1 MTRFFSYGLTA
12 FWLLVLVSFT
22 HAQNAARPT
31 PSQIQVQLDKLPTDT
46 AKIAYLNA
54 IAQRFPN
61 ELDAKAEK
69 ETVTFMAAQASELAK
84 HTASVRHQ
92 YFALHL
98 LFQNMIT
105 YQRYKKA
112 QDYAQQILVLVNQ
125 TPEPAL
131 QAEMYNAVAVSYF
144 YLNDWKNYFDYQFK
158 ALRLYEAEG
167 MTASVASVYASLGK
181 AAYYTG
187 DPKEGIAH
195 IRKALAYYRTAAA
208 NDKISDLCND
218 MGTLFM
224 SQENRNDSAEYYL
237 LQAITYAQKG
247 QNENLLTTPQFNL
260 AGIYVAQ
267 KKYDQALALVQSALR
282 TAQKGE
288 NVGSF
293 ILYSVGLS
301 YIYTEMKKNA
311 QAEAVLLEALKDTR
325 LVDNPYQKM
334 QLYKGLS
341 DLYKQTGN
349 AAANVQ
355 ALEQY
360 IALKDSVFSR
370 EKAEAISQTKVEY
383 ETEKKEQQI
392 EMLQDRVRA
401 RNWIIGISSL
411 AGVLA
416 LGLFWGYRRAF
427 RLQKQLRQQ
436 AQQTFEQQEKNMRLE
451 QAALQAQ
458 TQLAEQKTQA
468 LQAEMEAKQRE
479 LTTATMFIQQKNE
492 LLDSLRQQIR
502 ELPSTDESNQKQ
514 LHKISQTIRRNM
526 NFDDDWEKI
535 KVHFEGVHPNFFE
548 RLSVSSLTDHEL
560 RHCAYIKMKFSPKE
574 IASLL
579 HIDVNSVRVSRYR
592 IKKKLGLDTEQD
604 LPDYINL
611 I

>member
-1 MTRFFSYGLTA
+1 MIRFLRYGLTTA
-12 FWLLVLVSFT
+12 WALFATLSFAKT
-22 HAQNAARPT
+22 QPRPT
-31 PSQIQVQLDKLPTDT
+31 QSQIREHLAKLTTDT
-46 AKIAYLNA
+46 AKIDYINDL
-54 IAQRFPN
+54 AQQFPN
-61 ELDAKAEK
+61 ELDAIADK

-84 HTASVRHQ
+84 HTTSIKHQ
-92 YFALHL
+92 YYALHL
-98 LFQNMIT
+98 VFQDMIT
-105 YQRYKKA
+105 QQRYKKA
-112 QDYAQQILVLVNQ
+112 QEYAQQILELVGQ
-125 TPEPAL
+125 TPNAPL

-167 MTASVASVYASLGK
+167 MKSSVASVYASLGK

-187 DPKEGIAH
+187 DPKEGIVH
-195 IRKALAYYRTAAA
+195 IRKALAYYKTQP
-208 NDKISDLCND
+208 DQEKISDLCND

-224 SQENRNDSAEYYL
+224 SQENHNDSAEYYL
-237 LQAITYAQKG
+237 LQAIAYAQKG
-247 QNENLLTTPQFNL
+247 ENENLLTTPQFNL

-267 KKYDQALALVQSALR
+267 QQYEQALTLVKSALQ
-282 TAQKGE
+282 TAQKGQ

-301 YIYTEMKKNA
+301 YIYTEMKNYP
-311 QAEAVLLEALKDTR
+311 QAEAVLLEALKDAR
-325 LVDNPYQKM
+325 VVDNPYQKI
-334 QLYKGLS
+334 QVYKGLS

-370 EKAEAISQTKVEY
+370 EKAHAISQTKVEY

-392 EMLQDRVRA
+392 QMLKDRVRS

-436 AQQTFEQQEKNMRLE
+436 EQQTFEQQEKNMKLE
-451 QAALQAQ
+451 QAALQVQ
-458 TQLAEQKTQA
+458 TQLAEQKSVA
-468 LQAEMEAKQRE
+468 LQIEMEAKQRE

-492 LLDSLRQQIR
+492 LLDSLRQQIK
-502 ELPSTDESNQKQ
+502 ELSSTDENSQKQ
-514 LHKISQTIRRNM
+514 IHKISQTIRRNM

-535 KVHFEGVHPNFFE
+535 KVHFEGVHPQFFE
-548 RLSVSSLTDHEL
+548 RLSVSNLTDHEL

-579 HIDVNSVRVSRYR
+579 NIDVNSVRVSRYR

-604 LPDYINL
+604 LPEFINL